1 MRMVP
6 ALRSP
11 LAVHHPIGASTG
23 YFGQLR
29 GQWPDLLGAAKSTS
43 TFAAELAA
51 LSEPEFGALRRFLRD
66 VGPLPFHYLSVHAPV
81 KERTAKEA
89 DLVAWLDALP
99 LAVNS
104 IVTHP
109 DTIEDA
115 GPYRLLGRRL
125 VIENMDNRKRDGR
138 TVEEMARYFER
149 LPEAGFCFDIAH
161 AWSID
166 PSMRLAHGLLDRFGP
181 RLRQVHLSSLHDGR
195 HVPVLPAHESLFE
208 PVLDRCRDVPWILEA
223 ERPKHWA
230 PRVR

>member
-1 MRMVP
+1 M
-6 ALRSP
+6 
-11 LAVHHPIGASTG
+11 
-23 YFGQLR
+23 
-29 GQWPDLLGAAKSTS
+29 
-43 TFAAELAA
+43 
-51 LSEPEFGALRRFLRD
+51 
-66 VGPLPFHYLSVHAPV
+66 GPLPFHYLSVHAPV

-99 LAVNS
+99 VAVNS

-115 GPYRLLGRRL
+115 APYRLLGRRL
-125 VIENMDNRKRDGR
+125 VIENMDSRKRDGR

-149 LPEAGFCFDIAH
+149 LPAAGFCFDIAH

-181 RLRQVHLSSLHDGR
+181 RLRQVHLSSLHEGS
-195 HVPVLPAHESLFE
+195 HVPVLPEHESLFE

-223 ERPKHWA
+223 ERPTHWA